1 MKKILTIILIL
12 IHLISYGQSIEDAKL
27 LLANYQF
34 EEAFP
39 IIQNL
44 AANGS
49 PEANYYL
56 GIFQSKANW
65 QQSQNLK
72 EAQKSFKKA
81 SKQGIAKATFQMG
94 KIYFE
99 EGKVKKATPY
109 FNECYSQLENEANE
123 GDAEAA
129 RYLAYLYQHGWE
141 GTGKDYVEAQK
152 WYEVAISLWD
162 VYALNELGELHTELN
177 DYAEAEALYQKSLD
191 YFPDSSDLLIETKF
205 GLANVYYKVGRYID
219 AEKLYEDC
227 LEYYEST
234 FNRNYSK
241 YGQVVL
247 KFANMYTDLGEYD
260 DAEFLYKDYYLLVIS
275 QLDRESVDYANV
287 VYGMAGVHWLL
298 NRNITAKDLF
308 LESLELYKKIVG
320 KDSDIYIQN
329 LVSLGKF
336 FRSQDKFQESEQY
349 LKEAIELTEAGK
361 IDCYPC
367 YIQTIEALGNLYQ
380 NQEYFS
386 EALQQFEKALSLAE
400 NELGN
405 THPSYSEVAF
415 RLVKY
420 YIKIKDYEQAEY
432 YFDLTL
438 ESSIS
443 YIEEVFPSLSDD
455 EKAFLYGDI
464 QEKFE
469 FYDNFV
475 LFFRSESPE
484 LFGKMY
490 NYQLFTKALFLNL
503 TNRVKNRILNSQDEE
518 LITLYYGWLQQKEE
532 IAQYSGLNKD
542 ELASRGIDL
551 RDLKEKSIETER
563 ELAIKS
569 EDFAQSNENKRHTWQ
584 EIQNALGENEIAIEM
599 IRIRQADWDK
609 GVLPDSNVVYV
620 ALIISPDKTQP
631 EAVLIEEGLEL
642 ETKYYHYYR
651 NSIYAKRKDKIT
663 YKKYWQTIEEKIEGN
678 PVIYFSPDGIYNQ
691 INLNTIP
698 FPGNKKFLVDEYDFH
713 FLNNTREILSFQD
726 TQEDYSDVSS
736 SVILI
741 GRPTYS
747 YSDPRGNATSTRTAS
762 DSLSKIQVFK
772 GLDALSKQL
781 AETPWADLKGTER
794 EVRGIADVLKKSQK
808 NWNIQTFLGEQASE
822 KQVKSLSNPRIL
834 HIATHGFFIKPPEA
848 DSSFL
853 ARGKT
858 DLEQLTKIKGQ
869 NSMDAMLRSGVVL
882 ANVATINRNLSEED
896 GLLTAYELS
905 LLNLNNTSLL
915 ILSACETGRGQI
927 RAGEGVYGLQR
938 AAQIAGVSTIMM
950 SLWKVDDTAT
960 QELMNIFYEEW
971 EKTNHKREAFKK
983 AQLLIR
989 EKHPD
994 PYYWGA
1000 FVLIG
1005 E

>member
-1 MKKILTIILIL
+1 MKKTLTIILVFL
-12 IHLISYGQSIEDAKL
+12 HLLASAQSIEEAKQL
-27 LLANYQF
+27 LESYQF
-34 EEAFP
+34 EEAYP

-44 AANGS
+44 AADGS
-49 PEANYYL
+49 EEANYYL
-56 GIFQSKANW
+56 GLFQSKATW
-65 QQSQNLK
+65 QQVINLK
-72 EAQKSFKKA
+72 EARKAFKKA
-81 SKQGIAKATFQMG
+81 SKQGMPKATFQLG
-94 KIYFE
+94 KLYFEDNNLKKANKYFE
-99 EGKVKKATPY
+99 ESY
-109 FNECYSQLENEANE
+109 LQLETIANE
-123 GDAEAA
+123 GDNEAA

-141 GTGKDYVEAQK
+141 GTEKDYTEAKK
-152 WYEVAISLWD
+152 WYEKAISNWD
-162 VYALNELGELHTELN
+162 VYALNELGELHAELN

-191 YFPDSSDLLIETKF
+191 YFPDSSDLLMETKF

-227 LEYYEST
+227 INYYEST

-247 KFANMYTDLGEYD
+247 NFANMYSELGEYD
-260 DAEFLYKDYYLLVIS
+260 DAEFLYKDYYLLVVS
-275 QLDRESVDYANV
+275 QLDRESVDFANV
-287 VYGMAGVHWLL
+287 VYGMAGIHWLL
-298 NRNITAKDLF
+298 NKPITAKELF
-308 LESLELYKKIVG
+308 LESLETYKKVIG
-320 KDSDIYIQN
+320 QDSEVYIQN
-329 LVSLGKF
+329 LISLGKF
-336 FRSQDKFQESEQY
+336 FRSREKFQESEQY
-349 LKEAIELTEAGK
+349 FQDAILLTEKGK
-361 IDCYPC
+361 ISCYPC
-367 YIQTIEALGNLYQ
+367 YIQNIEELGDLYQ
-380 NQEYFS
+380 TTERFP

-420 YIKIKDYEQAEY
+420 YIKIQDYEQAEY

-469 FYDNFV
+469 YYDNFV
-475 LFFRSESPE
+475 LFFRPEKKE
-484 LFGKMY
+484 LFGKIY
-490 NYQLFTKALFLNL
+490 DYQLFTKALFLNL
-503 TNRVKNRILNSQDEE
+503 TNRVKNRILNSQDDE
-518 LITLYYGWLQQKEE
+518 LIALYYDWLRQKEE
-532 IAQYSGLNKD
+532 IAQYSGFNKE
-542 ELASRGIDL
+542 ELESRSIDL
-551 RDLKEKSIETER
+551 RDLKEKAIETER
-563 ELAIKS
+563 ELATKS
-569 EDFAQSNENKRHTWQ
+569 EDFAESNENKRHTWQ
-584 EIQNALGENEIAIEM
+584 EIQNALGENEMAIEM
-599 IRIRQADWDK
+599 IRVRQADWENST
-609 GVLPDSNVVYV
+609 LPDSNVIYV
-620 ALIISPDKTQP
+620 ALMIEPNASHPK
-631 EAVLIEEGLEL
+631 AVIIEEGLDL

-651 NSIYAKRKDKIT
+651 NAIYAKRKDKNS
-663 YKKYWQTIEEKIEGN
+663 YKKYWQAIDENIEGN

-691 INLNTIP
+691 INLNTLP
-698 FPGNKKFLVDEYDFH
+698 LPGNKKFLVDEYDFH
-713 FLNNTREILSFQD
+713 FLNNTREILSFQNLEETPID
-726 TQEDYSDVSS
+726 ETLN
-736 SVILI
+736 VILL

-747 YSDPRGNATSTRTAS
+747 TNKGMNALTRSGT
-762 DSLSKIQVFK
+762 DSLTKIQVFK
-772 GLDALSKQL
+772 GMDALSKQL

-794 EVRGIADVLKKSQK
+794 EIQGIADVLKKSQK
-808 NWNIQTFLGEQASE
+808 NWKIQTFLGENASE
-822 KQVKSLSNPRIL
+822 EQVKKLDNPRIL

-905 LLNLNNTSLL
+905 LLNLSNTNLL

-938 AAQIAGVSTIMM
+938 AAQIAGASTIMM

-960 QELMNIFYEEW
+960 QELMNVFYEEW

-983 AQLLIR
+983 AQLIIR
-989 EKHPD
+989 EKHSD